1 MSVSITTKTNKLT
14 RQIEILR
21 DSTHFY
27 YESANKTDVIGSYIS
42 NYKSYLPKKMKKS
55 LTNSIFIIKI
65 INNTIN
71 YYKFALNLF

>member
-1 MSVSITTKTNKLT
+1 
-14 RQIEILR
+14 
-21 DSTHFY
+21 
-27 YESANKTDVIGSYIS
+27 
-42 NYKSYLPKKMKKS
+42 MKKS